1 MAELA
6 DAVDSKSTGPQSR
19 ASSSLAPGITFLL
32 RTEVVRK
39 GLGMHEAE
47 KVMARLLDEVIA
59 LRQQI
64 SSLQLFAAE
73 CSHAEAEMRK
83 AKEAAETADRAKT
96 EFIATLSHELRTP
109 LSIILGYIE
118 LLLDEG
124 FGEVPVKQQD
134 VLSRVQFNAGQLLE
148 LISELL
154 DLSRLE
160 AGRLLIEFTE
170 VGVPDLLRTIE
181 RETLGLRHQ
190 TQLDFVWQI
199 DETLPAVCTDPA
211 KLKMVIKNLI
221 GNAVKFTKQGCITV
235 ETQSHA
241 GGVEI
246 RVVDTGIGIPK
257 ESLPAIFEP
266 FQQLDATQAQGTGL
280 GLHIVKRLLALLG
293 GSITV
298 ESEVGR
304 GSTFC
309 VWVPATDTALLS
321 ATSVESHSHP
331 NERRNAPVS
340 TPPDETDI

>member
-1 MAELA
+1 
-6 DAVDSKSTGPQSR
+6 
-19 ASSSLAPGITFLL
+19 
-32 RTEVVRK
+32 
-39 GLGMHEAE
+39 MHEAE
-47 KVMARLLDEVIA
+47 KAMARLLDEVIA
-59 LRQQI
+59 LRQQVA
-64 SSLQLFAAE
+64 SLQLFAAE
-73 CSHAEAEMRK
+73 RSHAEAEMRK

-134 VLSRVQFNAGQLLE
+134 VLSRVQLNSRQLLE
-148 LISELL
+148 LISGLL
-154 DLSRLE
+154 DLSRLD
-160 AGRLLIEFTE
+160 AGRLPVEFSK

-181 RETLGLRHQ
+181 QETLGLRHQ

-199 DETLPAVCTDPA
+199 DDSLPAVCTDPV
-211 KLKMVIKNLI
+211 KLKTVIKNLI
-221 GNAVKFTKQGCITV
+221 GNAVKFTKHGRITV

-257 ESLPAIFEP
+257 ESLPVIFEP
-266 FQQLDATQAQGTGL
+266 FQQLDVTQAQGTGL
-280 GLHIVKRLLALLG
+280 GLHIVKRLLSLLG

-309 VWVPATDTALLS
+309 VWVPATEASSLS
-321 ATSVESHSHP
+321 EGTEAFHSH
-331 NERRNAPVS
+331 RNRSANVS
-340 TPPDETDI
+340 ASSSSKLAQ